1 MWLMATTSSFLK
13 NYHPQSLQIINYQVT
28 FWRNPRELPVLNG
41 SRFHFLNKAE
51 NVLCKIIVVHFQYRY
66 VWCYQSHEEP
76 GALSPLAGPVSA
88 LPLGAGKSEVVS
100 YATETMIRKRG
111 PSQAPN
117 YFLDKALCPK
127 QMRLL
132 ACGRENRNVCHLG
145 ILKTIAF
152 CQINLPAMF
161 AISLCWCPFL
171 QNVILKR
178 LRFQ

>member
-1 MWLMATTSSFLK
+1 MATTSSFLK
-13 NYHPQSLQIINYQVT
+13 NYHPPVSPDYKLIRLLSEEIPENFPYWMDQGFTSSLKPKMFYVRLLWFIFNTST
-28 FWRNPRELPVLNG
+28 FGATRAM
-41 SRFHFLNKAE
+41 K
-51 NVLCKIIVVHFQYRY
+51 K
-66 VWCYQSHEEP
+66 P
-76 GALSPLAGPVSA
+76 GALSPLAGLVSA
-88 LPLGAGKSEVVS
+88 PLGAGKSEVVS

-152 CQINLPAMF
+152 CQINLSAMF
-161 AISLCWCPFL
+161 AVSPCWCPFL
-171 QNVILKR
+171 QNTILKR

>member
-1 MWLMATTSSFLK
+1 MDQGFTSLIKLKMFYVRLLWFIFNTGMFGATRAMK
-13 NYHPQSLQIINYQVT
+13 
-28 FWRNPRELPVLNG
+28 
-41 SRFHFLNKAE
+41 K
-51 NVLCKIIVVHFQYRY
+51 
-66 VWCYQSHEEP
+66 P
-76 GALSPLAGPVSA
+76 GALSSLAGPVSA
-88 LPLGAGKSEVVS
+88 PPLGAGKSEVVS

-111 PSQAPN
+111 LSQAPN